1 MALLERLRAPK
12 KPAAA
17 KKKTALPAEAPA
29 PQGTASASLS
39 SLLAERLLRTP
50 HVSEKA
56 ARLADRGTYVFDV
69 PLNAE
74 KTAIKQAVERVYNV
88 KVTAVRTVRGP
99 GKPVMRGRRPGHRS
113 AWKKAL
119 VTLAKGQ
126 TLGIY
131 EGV

>member
-12 KPAAA
+12 KPAAP
-17 KKKTALPAEAPA
+17 KKKTAQPKEVRAEKAA
-29 PQGTASASLS
+29 VSTSHGST
-39 SLLAERLLRTP
+39 LAERLLRTP

-69 PLNAE
+69 PVSAE
-74 KTAIKQAVERVYNV
+74 KTAIKQAVERTYNV
-88 KVTAVRTVRGP
+88 KVTAVRTIRGP
-99 GKPVMRGRRPGHRS
+99 GKPVMRGRRPGQRP

-126 TLGIY
+126 TLSIY

>member
-12 KPAAA
+12 KPAAPN
-17 KKKTALPAEAPA
+17 KKTAQPTEARAEKAVVS
-29 PQGTASASLS
+29 TS
-39 SLLAERLLRTP
+39 SGSILAERLLRTP

-69 PLNAE
+69 PVTAE
-74 KTAIKQAVERVYNV
+74 KTAIKQAVERTYNV

-99 GKPVMRGRRPGHRS
+99 GKPVMRGRRPGQRP

-126 TLGIY
+126 TLSIY